1 MMQYWIFEWWPDN
14 YYSTKLSLEYVNW
27 SYKRNITYI
36 NNTIIIRNED
46 ALNCIL
52 HKPHLDGNPTKYQII
67 YGNHVLVARNFHNL
81 WSVIS
86 VRTFAYQKMCNQD
99 IQ

>member
-1 MMQYWIFEWWPDN
+1 M
-14 YYSTKLSLEYVNW
+14 KYVNR
-27 SYKRNITYI
+27 SYKNTTYI
-36 NNTIIIRNED
+36 NNTITRNED

-81 WSVIS
+81 
-86 VRTFAYQKMCNQD
+86 
-99 IQ
+99 